1 MSNLDLVKGLKTLLV
16 TLVVF
21 SISSISWQVH
31 AAEAQVENKS
41 NSEPMALRLIMQD
54 LELNMQRIASAIIRE
69 DLATVAEIAPLVADH
84 EQPPMTEKMQI
95 LSFMGSDAGAFKSL
109 DGVTH
114 DTAIMLKEVAEK
126 NDGDAVIKT
135 YADLL
140 QSCVACHQK
149 FKQPFVDHFYR

>member
-1 MSNLDLVKGLKTLLV
+1 MNKLNLAMSVKTLL
-16 TLVVF
+16 
-21 SISSISWQVH
+21 ISATIGLCSLPSQLS
-31 AAEAQVENKS
+31 AAEKQAVEQS
-41 NSEPMALRLIMQD
+41 DAEPMALRLIMQD

-84 EQPPMTEKMQI
+84 DEPPMTEKIRI

-114 DTAIMLKEVAEK
+114 DTAMMLKEVAE
-126 NDGDAVIKT
+126 NDDGDAVIKT

-140 QSCVACHQK
+140 QSCVACHQQ

>member
-1 MSNLDLVKGLKTLLV
+1 MSKLNLATSVKTLLLSA
-16 TLVVF
+16 TI
-21 SISSISWQVH
+21 SISSLPMQLN
-31 AAEAQVENKS
+31 AAETVDETKND
-41 NSEPMALRLIMQD
+41 SEPMALRLIMQD

-69 DLATVAEIAPLVADH
+69 DLAAVAKLAPLVADH
-84 EQPPMTEKMQI
+84 EQPPMTEKMRI
-95 LSFMGSDAGAFKSL
+95 LTFMGTEAGTFKSL

-114 DTAIMLKEVAEK
+114 DTAMKLKEVAE
-126 NDGDAVIKT
+126 NDDGDAVIKT

>member
-1 MSNLDLVKGLKTLLV
+1 MNKLNLAASVKTLL
-16 TLVVF
+16 
-21 SISSISWQVH
+21 ISVMIGLSSLPMQLN
-31 AAEAQVENKS
+31 AAETVDETKND
-41 NSEPMALRLIMQD
+41 SEPMALRLIMQD
-54 LELNMQRIASAIIRE
+54 LELNMQKIASAIIRE

-84 EQPPMTEKMQI
+84 DEPPMTEKMRI

-114 DTAIMLKEVAEK
+114 DTAMMLKEVAE
-126 NDGDAVIKT
+126 NDDGDAVIKT

-149 FKQPFVDHFYR
+149 FKKPFVDHFYR

>member
-1 MSNLDLVKGLKTLLV
+1 MTRLNLAMTVKTLLISV
-16 TLVVF
+16 TIGL
-21 SISSISWQVH
+21 SSLPMQLS
-31 AAEAQVENKS
+31 AAETQVDES
-41 NSEPMALRLIMQD
+41 SDAEPMALRLIMQD

-84 EQPPMTEKMQI
+84 EEPPMTEKMRI
-95 LSFMGSDAGAFKSL
+95 LSFMGSDAGTFKSL

-114 DTAIMLKEVAEK
+114 DTAMTLKKVAEN
-126 NDGDAVIKT
+126 NDGDAVIET

-149 FKQPFVDHFYR
+149 FRKPFVAHFYR

>member
-1 MSNLDLVKGLKTLLV
+1 MNKRNLATTIKTLLLSV
-16 TLVVF
+16 TIGL
-21 SISSISWQVH
+21 SSIPLQLN
-31 AAEAQVENKS
+31 AAETQVDEKS
-41 NSEPMALRLIMQD
+41 DAEPMALRLIMQD

-69 DLATVAEIAPLVADH
+69 DLAAVAELAPLVADH
-84 EQPPMTEKMQI
+84 EQPPMTEKMRI
-95 LSFMGSDAGAFKSL
+95 LSFMGTEAGTFKSL

-114 DTAIMLKEVAEK
+114 DTAMMLKEVAEK

-149 FKQPFVDHFYR
+149 FKQPFVNHFYR

>member
-1 MSNLDLVKGLKTLLV
+1 MNKLNVATSVKTLLISV
-16 TLVVF
+16 TIGL
-21 SISSISWQVH
+21 SSLPMQLN
-31 AAEAQVENKS
+31 AMETADEGKS
-41 NSEPMALRLIMQD
+41 DVEPMALRLIMQD

-69 DLATVAEIAPLVADH
+69 DLVAVADLAPLVADH
-84 EQPPMTEKMQI
+84 EQPPMTEKMRI
-95 LSFMGSDAGAFKSL
+95 LSFMGSDAGTFKSL

-114 DTAIMLKEVAEK
+114 DTAMTLKELAEN

-149 FKQPFVDHFYR
+149 FRKPFVAHFYR

>member
-1 MSNLDLVKGLKTLLV
+1 MNKLNFATPMKTLLMSV
-16 TLVVF
+16 AIGL
-21 SISSISWQVH
+21 SSIPLQLS
-31 AAEAQVENKS
+31 AAETADEGKS
-41 NSEPMALRLIMQD
+41 DVEPMALRLIMQD

-69 DLATVAEIAPLVADH
+69 DLVAVADLAPLVADH
-84 EQPPMTEKMQI
+84 EQPPMTEKMRI
-95 LSFMGSDAGAFKSL
+95 LSFMGTDAGAFKSL

-114 DTAIMLKEVAEK
+114 DTAMMLKKVAEK
-126 NDGDAVIKT
+126 NEGDAVIKT

>member
-1 MSNLDLVKGLKTLLV
+1 MNKQNLATAIKTLLLSV
-16 TLVVF
+16 MIGLGSF
-21 SISSISWQVH
+21 SAHLS
-31 AAEAQVENKS
+31 AAETADEGKS
-41 NSEPMALRLIMQD
+41 DSEPMALRLIMQD

-69 DLATVAEIAPLVADH
+69 DLATVAKLAPLVADH
-84 EQPPMTEKMQI
+84 EQPPMTEKMRI

-114 DTAIMLKEVAEK
+114 DTAMMLKEVAE
-126 NDGDAVIKT
+126 NDDSDAVIKT

>member
-1 MSNLDLVKGLKTLLV
+1 MNKLNLATSVKTLLISV
-16 TLVVF
+16 TIGL
-21 SISSISWQVH
+21 SSLPMQLN
-31 AAEAQVENKS
+31 AAETVDETKS
-41 NSEPMALRLIMQD
+41 DAEPMELRLIMQD

-84 EQPPMTEKMQI
+84 DEPPMTEKMRI

-114 DTAIMLKEVAEK
+114 DTAMMLKEVAE
-126 NDGDAVIKT
+126 NDDGDAVIKT

>member
-1 MSNLDLVKGLKTLLV
+1 MNKLNLAMSVKTLLLSV
-16 TLVVF
+16 TIGL
-21 SISSISWQVH
+21 SSIPFPSS
-31 AAEAQVENKS
+31 AAETVDETKND
-41 NSEPMALRLIMQD
+41 SEPMALRLIMQD
-54 LELNMQRIASAIIRE
+54 LELNMQRIASAIIHE
-69 DLATVAEIAPLVADH
+69 DLATVAELAPLVADH
-84 EQPPMTEKMQI
+84 DEPPMTEKMRI

-114 DTAIMLKEVAEK
+114 DTAMMLKEVAEE

>member
-1 MSNLDLVKGLKTLLV
+1 MNKLNLATTIKTLLLSA
-16 TLVVF
+16 TIGL
-21 SISSISWQVH
+21 SSISLPLS
-31 AAEAQVENKS
+31 AAETVDETKND
-41 NSEPMALRLIMQD
+41 SEPMALRLIMQD

-84 EQPPMTEKMQI
+84 DEPPMTEKMRI

-114 DTAIMLKEVAEK
+114 DTAMMLKEVAEE
-126 NDGDAVIKT
+126 NDSDAVIKT

>member
-1 MSNLDLVKGLKTLLV
+1 MSKLNLATSVKTLLLSA
-16 TLVVF
+16 TIG
-21 SISSISWQVH
+21 ISSLPMQLN
-31 AAEAQVENKS
+31 AAETQVDEQS
-41 NSEPMALRLIMQD
+41 DAEPMALRLIMQD
-54 LELNMQRIASAIIRE
+54 LELNMQKIASAIIRE

-84 EQPPMTEKMQI
+84 DEPPMTEKMRI

-114 DTAIMLKEVAEK
+114 DTAMMLKEVAEE